1 MSTEQ
6 LFSLPSD
13 AVEVTAD
20 DCYTPKWVFDAMGIE
35 FDIDAASPPG
45 GPLHTPTRR
54 YYTAADDG
62 LAQPWD
68 GVTWCNPP
76 YSHFT
81 PWADKWAASE
91 SAVLMGTYTPGTRW
105 TPTVFNNADAV
116 ALITCEFIR
125 PGNSPIRPMHGLFV
139 AFRGVGIGPAER
151 LAAADR
157 FGSVLYGR
165 KAA

>member
-1 MSTEQ
+1 MSQ

-13 AVEVTAD
+13 SVVLTAD

-35 FDIDAASPPG
+35 FDIDAACPPG
-45 GPLHTPTRR
+45 GPLHTPAKR

-62 LAQPWD
+62 LEQPWD

-76 YSHFT
+76 YSKFT
-81 PWADKWAASE
+81 PWANKYAASPT
-91 SAVLMGTYTPGTRW
+91 AVLMGTYAPECAW
-105 TPTVFNNADAV
+105 TPTVFQNSDAV
-116 ALITCEFIR
+116 ALISCKFIR
-125 PGNSPIRPMHGLFV
+125 PNNTPIKPMHGLFV
-139 AFRGVGIGPAER
+139 AFRGVGVEPAER

-165 KAA
+165 QAA